1 MFEHVLELI
10 GEILCTLKD
19 IMLLT
24 SVSSAEVCGV
34 VMLGLLLLRIL
45 DWSNILP
52 TEVAVARPM
61 VL

>member
-1 MFEHVLELI
+1 
-10 GEILCTLKD
+10 
-19 IMLLT
+19 MLLT

-34 VMLGLLLLRIL
+34 GMLGLLVLRIL